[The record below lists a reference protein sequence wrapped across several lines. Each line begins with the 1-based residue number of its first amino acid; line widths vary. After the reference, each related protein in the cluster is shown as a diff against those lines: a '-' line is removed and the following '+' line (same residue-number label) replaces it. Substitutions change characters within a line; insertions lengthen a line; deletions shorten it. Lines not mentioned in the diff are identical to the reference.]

1 MGIKSRLAGWAIGK
15 GVSEFLKHRTTLDKS
30 TRKQIVEAIKMALKP
45 KTPKS
50 EPVIYGA
57 LASVAAALLAHY
69 GLALDAEAITTTVT
83 TVVVIVTFLV
93 RRVVSPVKP

>member
-1 MGIKSRLAGWAIGK
+1 M
-15 GVSEFLKHRTTLDKS
+15 
-30 TRKQIVEAIKMALKP
+30 AIKP
-45 KTPKS
+45 RSPKS

-83 TVVVIVTFLV
+83 TVVIVVTVLV
-93 RRVVSPVKP
+93 RRFVSPVKP

>member
-1 MGIKSRLAGWAIGK
+1 M
-15 GVSEFLKHRTTLDKS
+15 
-30 TRKQIVEAIKMALKP
+30 AIKP
-45 KTPKS
+45 RSPKS
-50 EPVIYGA
+50 EPVISGA

>member
-1 MGIKSRLAGWAIGK
+1 M
-15 GVSEFLKHRTTLDKS
+15 
-30 TRKQIVEAIKMALKP
+30 AIKP
-45 KTPKS
+45 RSPKS

-83 TVVVIVTFLV
+83 TVVIVVTFLV
-93 RRVVSPVKP
+93 RRFVSPVKP

>member
-1 MGIKSRLAGWAIGK
+1 MGLRARVASWAIGK
-15 GVSEFLKHRTTLDKS
+15 GVSEFLQHRTTLDHP
-30 TRKQIVEAIKMALKP
+30 TRTRIVEAIKMALKP
-45 KTPKS
+45 KSPKS

-57 LASVAAALLAHY
+57 LASVVAALLAHY